1 MAAQANAAVQ
11 REFLIKPPAALCLQ
25 VGKGG
30 SKGNDGPAASSAGAP
45 AGEAGTAVAGEEA
58 RDGDSDGDSEG
69 LEAVNMPFC
78 VLLSCLHNRRES
90 HMVAGPAAG
99 GDGGADPLL
108 LMGPAGPVASGA
120 GVGSDN
126 DGDGPPDLVE
136 IVCSVA

>member
-1 MAAQANAAVQ
+1 M
-11 REFLIKPPAALCLQ
+11 
-25 VGKGG
+25 
-30 SKGNDGPAASSAGAP
+30 
-45 AGEAGTAVAGEEA
+45 AGEEA
-58 RDGDSDGDSEG
+58 RDGDSEG